1 MDLNNLSLLE
11 LQQLQ
16 KDIVIAIERRKKLD
30 REAALQAA
38 QNAAAQM
45 GFTLNELLGAE
56 AGKKVDGR
64 KGIIVKPK
72 YRNPANPNETWTG
85 RGREPKW
92 VSAALSSGKTM
103 QDLLIK

>member
-1 MDLNNLSLLE
+1 MDLNNLSLPE

-16 KDIVIAIERRKKLD
+16 KDIVIAIERRKKMD

-38 QNAAAQM
+38 QKAAAEM
-45 GFTLNELLGAE
+45 GFNLSELLGGE

-92 VSAALSSGKTM
+92 VGAALNSGKTM